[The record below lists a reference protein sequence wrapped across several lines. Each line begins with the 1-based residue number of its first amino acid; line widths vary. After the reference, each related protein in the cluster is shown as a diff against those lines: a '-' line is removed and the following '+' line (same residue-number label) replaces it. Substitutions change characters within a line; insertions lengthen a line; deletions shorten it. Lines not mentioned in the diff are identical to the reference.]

1 MCTLLHR
8 FILYSLTSDGVCNV
22 HKFIQPALEDYLQT
36 GEKSKNLINVII
48 NWQKWKRTETTN
60 LTKCRVEASGNA
72 QPDELTM
79 Y

>member
-36 GEKSKNLINVII
+36 GEKRQKFDKRHYQLAKMEKNG
-48 NWQKWKRTETTN
+48 TN
-60 LTKCRVEASGNA
+60 
-72 QPDELTM
+72 
-79 Y
+79 